1 MHDQYYL
8 FVWNVIGMLSV
19 RNSMA
24 PISGSPW
31 WCLIYIIW

>member
-19 RNSMA
+19 RKST
-24 PISGSPW
+24 S
-31 WCLIYIIW
+31 L